1 MHNLFVIKRIKKEK
15 FILILLQT
23 MVWELISVN
32 VSFSELI
39 DTEKIKDLMTTFYE
53 LTGIPSTLI
62 DLDGN
67 ILTCDDGSWVAAG
80 WQDICLNFHREHP
93 ETLKKCIESDIKLSN
108 DLIAGEKHSC
118 YKCYNGLVD
127 MAVPIY
133 VGGKHIANLFTGQF
147 LFNSPDMEFFKKQA
161 KKYGFDEEEYLEA
174 LNKVPVFSRE
184 FIENGIEFL
193 KNLASII
200 GEMGLEKKKLLES
213 KELYKLIS
221 ENAGDVIWLL
231 DINSQHFTYVS
242 PSVFNLRGYYPHE
255 VMGQSMKEIMT
266 QESYDLIEKEL
277 PIRINTFLSGEQ
289 SLKVMTHEID
299 QIHVDGSVIPT
310 EVVTTLLTN
319 HECKVDTILG
329 VSRDIS
335 ERKKVER
342 EIQVLLEETQQF
354 AEELEVS
361 NEELQATTEELQD
374 QREEILSIN
383 QALKISEE
391 KYRLLIENAGLGIA
405 LFSLDGTVLMFNQQ
419 AAQNLNGN
427 PENFIGKNLNEFF
440 DEKTASFYME
450 RIKNVALSEN
460 SIQFEDKVVL
470 PDKNRWFITRLTPII
485 DFEDKVL
492 GVQAIS
498 TDITEQKEAKRALIE
513 SETLYQNILTS
524 ISDAVFMTDD
534 KGNFTYICPNTH
546 IIFGYSF
553 SEVKKMENI
562 SRLLGTEILNLDATS
577 GELENIEIEII
588 DKYDKMHVILTNIKK
603 VPIFQDNVLYTCRD
617 ITERKKTE
625 ESLKDSEAKFREV
638 FNKAND
644 MISLNIMNED
654 KSPGNFIEINDIGV
668 QRLGY
673 TKEEL
678 LNMGPRDIVAEDKRS
693 EMPKNAAKLYEKGHN
708 TFEIIHVTKDGK
720 RISVEVNNHLIN
732 YKGQNVCLAVSR
744 DITERKDAE
753 EELRLS
759 NLYNRSLIEVSLDPL
774 VTIGPDGKITDVN
787 SSTEQVTGY
796 SREELIGT
804 DFSDYFTEP
813 EKAREGYQKVF
824 REGQVRDYPLE
835 INNKNGK
842 ITPVL
847 YNASVYTDEHGEVM
861 GVFAAARDITDL
873 KKIEKELL
881 YERDNFKNILD
892 SMEDGV
898 YIVNSEYDIEYV
910 NPQIEREFGLVKGK
924 KCYEYLHD
932 RNDVCPW
939 CVNDQVLRD
948 KSVKWEWYSEK
959 ANKTYDLFDTPIH
972 NPDGTISKLEIFHD
986 ITDLKNAEN
995 EIKESLRE
1003 KEILLR
1009 EIHHRVKNNLQI
1021 VSSLL
1026 SLQTEFV
1033 EGEES
1038 IDVLMESR
1046 NRVQTMSIVHEELYK
1061 SSSLKDINFREFI
1074 ENLISNLFYSYGV
1087 GAGTIVREI
1096 DVEDLNVGIDTAVPC
1111 GLVINE
1117 LVTNSLKY
1125 AFPEGKGTI
1134 RIEFKKINDN
1144 FYLIISDD
1152 GIGMPENIEMENTGT
1167 LGLKMVSSL
1176 VDQLDGTL
1184 KLDVTNGTEF
1194 KIIFKELEYKD
1205 RI

>member
-1 MHNLFVIKRIKKEK
+1 MHNVFVIKRIKKEK
-15 FILILLQT
+15 FILILLQI

-32 VSFSELI
+32 VSFRELI
-39 DTEKIKDLMTTFYE
+39 DAEKIKNLMTTFYE
-53 LTGIPSTLI
+53 LTAIPSTLI

-67 ILTCDDGSWVAAG
+67 ILTCEDGSWVAAG

-93 ETLKKCIESDIKLSN
+93 KALKKCIESDTKLSN
-108 DLIAGEKHSC
+108 DLIAGKKHSC
-118 YKCYNGLVD
+118 YKCYNGLID

-133 VGGKHIANLFTGQF
+133 IGGEHIANLFTGQF
-147 LFNSPDMEFFKKQA
+147 LFDSPDMGFFKKQA
-161 KKYGFDEEEYLEA
+161 KKYSFNEEEYLEA
-174 LNKVPVFSRE
+174 LDKVPVFSRE
-184 FIENGIEFL
+184 FIESGIDFL

-231 DINSQHFTYVS
+231 DINSQQFTYVS
-242 PSVFNLRGYYPHE
+242 PSVFNLRGYYPPE
-255 VMGQSMKEIMT
+255 VMEQLMNEVMT
-266 QESYDLIEKEL
+266 QESYDLIKKEL
-277 PIRINTFLSGEQ
+277 PRRIDDFLLGNESQ
-289 SLKVMTHEID
+289 KVMTYEID

-319 HECKVDTILG
+319 HKGNVDTILG

-342 EIQVLLEETQQF
+342 ERQVLLEETQQF

-361 NEELQATTEELQD
+361 NEELQATTEELQT

-427 PENFIGKNLNEFF
+427 PENFMGKNLNEFF

-450 RIKNVALSEN
+450 RIKNIAESGE

-470 PDKNRWFITRLTPII
+470 PDKNRWFITRLTPIK
-485 DFEDKVL
+485 DFKGNVL

-498 TDITEQKEAKRALIE
+498 TDITEQKDAKMALIE
-513 SETLYQNILTS
+513 SETLYQNILSS

-534 KGNFTYICPNTH
+534 SGDFTYICPNTH
-546 IIFGYSF
+546 IIFGYS
-553 SEVKKMENI
+553 SNEVKKMGNI
-562 SRLLGTEILNLDATS
+562 SRLLGTEILNLDAS
-577 GELENIEIEII
+577 HSELENIEIEII

-625 ESLKDSEAKFREV
+625 KSLKDSEAKFREV

-654 KSPGNFIEINDIGV
+654 KSPGNFIEINDVGA

-678 LNMGPRDIVAEDKRS
+678 LNMGPRDIVAEDKKS
-693 EMPKNAAKLYEKGHN
+693 EMPKNAVKLYENGHN
-708 TFEIIHVTKDGK
+708 TFEIVHLTKDGK

-732 YKGQNVCLAVSR
+732 YKGQKVCLAVSR
-744 DITERKDAE
+744 DITERKDTE

-774 VTIGPDGKITDVN
+774 VTIGPDGKINDVN

-813 EKAREGYQKVF
+813 KKARDGYQKVF

-835 INNKNGK
+835 IQNRDGN
-842 ITPVL
+842 IVPVL
-847 YNASVYTDEHGEVM
+847 YNASVYTDEHGEVI
-861 GVFAAARDITDL
+861 GVFAAAHDITDL
-873 KKIEKELL
+873 KK
-881 YERDNFKNILD
+881 
-892 SMEDGV
+892 
-898 YIVNSEYDIEYV
+898 
-910 NPQIEREFGLVKGK
+910 
-924 KCYEYLHD
+924 
-932 RNDVCPW
+932 
-939 CVNDQVLRD
+939 
-948 KSVKWEWYSEK
+948 
-959 ANKTYDLFDTPIH
+959 
-972 NPDGTISKLEIFHD
+972 
-986 ITDLKNAEN
+986 AEH

-1087 GAGTIVREI
+1087 GVGTIVREI
-1096 DVEDLNVGIDTAVPC
+1096 DVENINVGIDTAVPC

-1125 AFPEGKGTI
+1125 AFPEGKGSI
-1134 RIEFKKINDN
+1134 RIEFKKIKDK

-1152 GIGMPENIEMENTGT
+1152 GIGMPENIDMENTGT